1 MDMIVIMK
9 QTMDTEENVV
19 LVEGRIQED
28 GVRFIMNPYDEYAV
42 EEAVRLREAFGG
54 TVTIVSIG
62 PDRVEASMRTALAMG
77 ADQGVLVD
85 DESLFGDEWTTSKV
99 LASVIRSRP
108 FDLILTGNMSVD
120 NGSGQTGPRV
130 AEELDIPH
138 VSSVTKL
145 TVEGSR
151 LTVERDAE
159 GDTETVEL
167 RLPALVTVQQGLNEP
182 RYPSLPGIMKAKKKP
197 INRIGAAELGVN
209 VGEVQPK
216 TRVIHQYVPPKR
228 GACQLLAGDAQTQ
241 ASDLVQ
247 LLRNAAK
254 VI

>member
-1 MDMIVIMK
+1 MDIIVIMK

-99 LASVIRSRP
+99 LASVIRSCP

-167 RLPALVTVQQGLNEP
+167 CLPALVTAQQGLNEP

-228 GACQLLAGDAQTQ
+228 GACQLLDGDAQTQ